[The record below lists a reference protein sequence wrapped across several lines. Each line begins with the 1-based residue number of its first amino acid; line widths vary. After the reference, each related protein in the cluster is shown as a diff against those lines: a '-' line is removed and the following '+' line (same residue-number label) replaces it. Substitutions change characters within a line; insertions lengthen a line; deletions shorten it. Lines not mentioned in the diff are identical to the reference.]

1 MEQETIQKFKDYE
14 GLKIQEKEIKTQIDE
29 LKGELVQHIELDQV
43 INGEQGVF
51 TLKHKPMYTYS
62 TSTTALAKSL
72 KEVQKDEVAKGIS
85 KDNGPDFIQYNVN
98 K

>member
-1 MEQETIQKFKDYE
+1 
-14 GLKIQEKEIKTQIDE
+14 
-29 LKGELVQHIELDQV
+29 
-43 INGEQGVF
+43 
-51 TLKHKPMYTYS
+51 MYTYS

-72 KEVQKDEVAKGIS
+72 KEVQKDEVAKGIA